1 MKQLHIISCFPDDNY
16 FLFEV
21 ETYLTNLRKHN
32 LSSKF
37 RGLVLIPHDRK
48 TLNPLWLQLQDKFKE
63 SQFFFYKDEDG
74 TLATHIKAINYI
86 PLLRPWLLKKH
97 FEEFPELENDCIMY
111 TDSDIALTDTFN
123 IDHLIQDET
132 CYLSDISSYL
142 NKEYVDS
149 KVQVVEVNK
158 LEQFKT
164 FDVLDNMG
172 KICGINREIIEK
184 NNLNTGGAQYIL
196 KGINKDFWQ
205 NVYNS
210 CLSMR
215 PYLASL
221 NQFFMKGS
229 SPNEKENNG
238 YQSWCTDLFVVL
250 YTLWRTNKETKT
262 VKELDFAWATDPIS
276 KIKEVGIFHNAGAS
290 SEIMELNGVKETIFF
305 KSKLAYRNNIL
316 SPFSEKNYLDSITD
330 KYCTYFYTQC
340 IKEVKE
346 PIFK

>member
-21 ETYLTNLRKHN
+21 ETYLTNLRKHG

-37 RGLVLIPHDRK
+37 RGLVLIPHDRQK
-48 TLNPLWLQLQDKFKE
+48 LNPLWNQLKEKFSE
-63 SQFFFYKDEDG
+63 SQFFFYHDSDG
-74 TLATHIKAINYI
+74 TLANHIKAINYI

-97 FEEFPELENDCIMY
+97 FEEFPELEKDAIMY
-111 TDSDIALTDTFN
+111 TDSDIVLTENFN
-123 IDHLIQDET
+123 IDNLIQDEV

-142 NKEYVDS
+142 NKDYIDQKANTVEES
-149 KVQVVEVNK
+149 K
-158 LEQFKT
+158 LMQFKT

-172 KICGINREIIEK
+172 KICGINRQIIEK
-184 NNLNTGGAQYIL
+184 NDKHTGGAQYIL
-196 KGINKDFWQ
+196 KNINKEFWED
-205 NVYNS
+205 VYKS

-215 PYLASL
+215 PYLMSL
-221 NQFFMKGS
+221 NQFFMKGNT
-229 SPNEKENNG
+229 PNEKENNG

-250 YTLWRTNKETKT
+250 YSLWKHNKETKT
-262 VKELDFAWATDPIS
+262 VEELNFAWATDPIS

-290 SEIMELNGVKETIFF
+290 SEVMELNGLKEIIFF

-316 SPFSEKNYLDSITD
+316 SPFSEKEYLNSVTD
-330 KYCTYFYTQC
+330 KYCTHYYTKC
-340 IKEVKE
+340 IKEVKD